1 MANARY
7 PKWIEA
13 SIQGTASAALNG
25 SGATGVFAALIDTAL
40 YTYSASHEFHS
51 SISAAI
57 VGTPQEI
64 TSKTYTNGLLDGVD
78 VTFPTVTG
86 ATCEALA
93 LFIKNAGADTTWRLY
108 SYFDSGVT
116 GLPVTPSGVNI
127 PVTWNA
133 SGIVQ
138 N

>member
-1 MANARY
+1 MANKRY
-7 PKWIEA
+7 PKWGEA
-13 SIQGTASAALNG
+13 IIQGTASAALNG
-25 SGATGVFAALIDTAL
+25 TGATGVYAALIDLAL
-40 YTYSASHEFHS
+40 YTYSDAHEFHS

-64 TSKTYTNGLLDGVD
+64 TSKTYVNGLLDGLD

-86 ATCEALA
+86 ATCEAIV

-108 SYFDSGVT
+108 AFFDSGVV
-116 GLPVTPSGVNI
+116 GLPATPSGIDV
-127 PVTWNA
+127 PVTWHA

>member
-1 MANARY
+1 MANKRF
-7 PKWIEA
+7 PKWAEA
-13 SIQGTASAALNG
+13 IIQGTASAALNG
-25 SGATGVFAALIDTAL
+25 SGATGVFAALIDLAL
-40 YTYSASHEFHS
+40 YTYSDAHEFHS

-57 VGTPQEI
+57 VGTPQEV

-78 VTFPTVTG
+78 VTFPTVSG
-86 ATCEALA
+86 SPCEALV

-108 SYFDSGVT
+108 AYFDTSVT

-133 SGIVQ
+133 SGICQ